1 MVPNHKMRDMK
12 KTFKVKKS
20 RGGRETI
27 FEGTL
32 DHLVDGV
39 FGYTLECGSSW
50 NRKINRRPKTIG
62 ALITAINKSY
72 DEIEGGFTRSSV
84 ELVK

>member
-1 MVPNHKMRDMK
+1 MA
-12 KTFKVKKS
+12 KTFKVKITKS
-20 RGGRETI
+20 GMRDTRETI
-27 FEGTL
+27 WEGTIEY
-32 DHLVDGV
+32 LVNSV
-39 FGYTLECGSSW
+39 FGYTLECGNSW

-62 ALITAINKSY
+62 ALITAVNRSY

>member
-1 MVPNHKMRDMK
+1 MSKEKIYRVK
-12 KTFKVKKS
+12 KTRS
-20 RGGRETI
+20 GMNGSRETI

-32 DHLVDGV
+32 EHLKNGV

-50 NRKINRRPKTIG
+50 NRKINRNPKTIN

-72 DEIEGGFTRSSV
+72 DEIEGGYTRSRV
-84 ELVK
+84 ELVG

>member
-1 MVPNHKMRDMK
+1 MPKV
-12 KTFKVKKS
+12 FKVRKT
-20 RGGRETI
+20 RGDRSQI

-32 DHLVDGV
+32 EHLIDGV
-39 FGYTLECGSSW
+39 FGYTLECGNSW

-62 ALITAINKSY
+62 ALITAVNKSY

>member
-1 MVPNHKMRDMK
+1 MP

-20 RGGRETI
+20 RGDRETI

-32 DHLVDGV
+32 DYLIDGV
-39 FGYTLECGSSW
+39 FGYTLECGNSW